1 MAGRGC
7 GYGDLINVG
16 HFDLSEQGFSAVWG
30 EMRRERAAICGVHSQ
45 LGAEWI
51 RMQNVPLRSLAVL
64 FTTCLFYWNESVGEL
79 LCYLYMTK
87 WHWSLYPR
95 LVLQI
100 LISAVWT
107 IIRFNLPFLLM
118 ICINLIS
125 PASCS
130 QNQSK
135 AANAAEYSPQLSF
148 SHFLAHVAVADPSI
162 YLFENT
168 NHLWR

>member
-16 HFDLSEQGFSAVWG
+16 HFDLSEPGFSAVWG

-64 FTTCLFYWNESVGEL
+64 FTTCLFYWNESIGEL
-79 LCYLYMTK
+79 LRYLYMTK
-87 WHWSLYPR
+87 WQWSLYSR
-95 LVLQI
+95 CFSRI
-100 LISAVWT
+100 LIPALWF
-107 IIRFNLPFLLM
+107 IIRFRLVFLLT
-118 ICINLIS
+118 IGINLIS
-125 PASCS
+125 PALRISGKTLL
-130 QNQSK
+130 NFTPRL
-135 AANAAEYSPQLSF
+135 AF
-148 SHFLAHVAVADPSI
+148 SHVAVADPSI

-168 NHLWR
+168 NHLRR